1 MGNNIRKIISK
12 NLSCKYGQEL
22 FDHVKQ
28 SATDA
33 PKTSKISTSKFRA
46 NNRVGIIMIHGEHII
61 PIVELSLI
69 LQF

>member
-12 NLSCKYGQEL
+12 NLSCKYGQEF

-33 PKTSKISTSKFRA
+33 PKTSKIST
-46 NNRVGIIMIHGEHII
+46 I
-61 PIVELSLI
+61 
-69 LQF
+69 